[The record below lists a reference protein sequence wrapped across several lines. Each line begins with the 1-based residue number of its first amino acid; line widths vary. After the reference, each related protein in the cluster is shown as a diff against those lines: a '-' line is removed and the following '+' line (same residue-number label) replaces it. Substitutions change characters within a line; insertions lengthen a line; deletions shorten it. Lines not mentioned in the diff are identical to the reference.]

1 MGLTPPTPGLRALFH
16 NSIQP
21 AKVQLAVPAGDTM
34 IVSDEV
40 ATQLQSAST
49 HFEDVAAPADDD
61 SAEEVLEVA
70 SAEREP
76 AADPGRYSERGSA
89 PKSPRKPKA

>member
-21 AKVQLAVPAGDTM
+21 AKVQLAVPAGDTL

-40 ATQLQSAST
+40 AAQLQSAST
-49 HFEDVAAPADDD
+49 HFEDVAAPTDDPTKIV
-61 SAEEVLEVA
+61 AETYDAGPVPVPT
-70 SAEREP
+70 AELDPEPESEP
-76 AADPGRYSERGSA
+76 A
-89 PKSPRKPKA
+89 KPKTRKRV